1 MKKFISIWF
10 MFWCCILIALML
22 TFIIGVSIKY
32 PISLFFTIPAII
44 YIIYIQINQILTL
57 IYERKLSSELLDFD
71 NVEDGKEA
79 LNIATNA
86 MMKFQA
92 NNDTLY
98 ATRFEN
104 VCIKPIKEKLN
115 TMGWEGDYFDRK

>member
-1 MKKFISIWF
+1 MKKCISIWF
-10 MFWCCILIALML
+10 SFWCCILIALML
-22 TFIIGVSIKY
+22 TFIISVSIKF
-32 PISLFFTIPAII
+32 PIALLFTIPSII
-44 YIIYIQINQILTL
+44 FIIFIHINPILAL
-57 IYERKLSSELLDFD
+57 IYERKLVRELLDFD
-71 NVEDGKEA
+71 TIEDGIEA
-79 LNIATNA
+79 LGIATNA

-115 TMGWEGDYFDRK
+115 IMGWEGDKL